1 MDLYIV
7 AAVVAVLLVA
17 QVLCWMQPRRK
28 AGKAS
33 PDTTITVEVTLNG
46 ADDVSAQ
53 LDGLTAKAAHLAD
66 MLARAKRDAG
76 LIALPVHDTAKQ
88 YPSTKVGDLVT
99 YHVAGEK
106 LPRKISTKAPQ
117 RAPAKKTRTR

>member
-7 AAVVAVLLVA
+7 AAVVAILLA
-17 QVLCWMQPRRK
+17 ALVLCWMQPRRK

-53 LDGLTAKAAHLAD
+53 LDTLTAKADHLAD
-66 MLARAKRDAG
+66 VLARAKRDAG
-76 LIALPVHDTAKQ
+76 LIALPVRSQTA
-88 YPSTKVGDLVT
+88 
-99 YHVAGEK
+99 E
-106 LPRKISTKAPQ
+106 PRKAKPQ
-117 RAPAKKTRTR
+117 PKRTR

>member
-1 MDLYIV
+1 MYLYIA

-17 QVLCWMQPRRK
+17 LVLCWMQPRRK

-33 PDTTITVEVTLNG
+33 PDTTITLEVALNG

-76 LIALPVHDTAKQ
+76 LIALPVRTGQEPPKRMP
-88 YPSTKVGDLVT
+88 PS
-99 YHVAGEK
+99 
-106 LPRKISTKAPQ
+106 PP
-117 RAPAKKTRTR
+117 PAKKPRTR

>member
-1 MDLYIV
+1 MDLYIA

-17 QVLCWMQPRRK
+17 LVLCWMQPRRK

-33 PDTTITVEVTLNG
+33 PDTTITLEVALNG

-76 LIALPVHDTAKQ
+76 LIELPVRTGQEPPKRMP
-88 YPSTKVGDLVT
+88 PS
-99 YHVAGEK
+99 
-106 LPRKISTKAPQ
+106 PPP
-117 RAPAKKTRTR
+117 APAKKPRSR